1 MKRYTFVLLLAVVM
15 PFVAA
20 AQGNKAG
27 QRTVSPFIEGK
38 QKVRVFDYDSIWKFT
53 VFDTKKKY
61 FCPFDYTQLPT
72 ILDARHPQ
80 WGNFAPVMNYL
91 VRMPRSPLRI
101 CALFAINPAIQD
113 DAEKA
118 SLTEA
123 AKSQALENL
132 QLLQSWMQ
140 EEKMRNKL
148 QLQVAQVDYRYWQG
162 MDFFATEQPS
172 DPIIYMG
179 YILYFGT
186 KKVDLFPS
194 AASGAKEFRAVKF
207 FPNDATVVE
216 SYEPLM
222 DELAQYLSENERLE
236 VLLRGYTDNSGTDAY
251 CTGLARQ
258 RATEIKKKLVARGI
272 SEFRVEIE
280 AKGSS
285 DPIGDN
291 DTYEGRIANNRVT
304 ITIQ

>member
-1 MKRYTFVLLLAVVM
+1 
-15 PFVAA
+15 
-20 AQGNKAG
+20 
-27 QRTVSPFIEGK
+27 
-38 QKVRVFDYDSIWKFT
+38 
-53 VFDTKKKY
+53 
-61 FCPFDYTQLPT
+61 
-72 ILDARHPQ
+72 
-80 WGNFAPVMNYL
+80 
-91 VRMPRSPLRI
+91 
-101 CALFAINPAIQD
+101 
-113 DAEKA
+113 
-118 SLTEA
+118 
-123 AKSQALENL
+123 
-132 QLLQSWMQ
+132 
-140 EEKMRNKL
+140 
-148 QLQVAQVDYRYWQG
+148 
-162 MDFFATEQPS
+162 
-172 DPIIYMG
+172 MG